1 MKEEKKDKI
10 VQVAAEDYR
19 DLITLVTN
27 TKRITK
33 VVLEDVV
40 KEQKSDDCI
49 ADVSECFSL
58 LHNLYETLMEPLT
71 DEKGLIQLFLEIKK
85 QKIRKEKT
93 GSKDEVGISINQDRL
108 FEIKTSI
115 AAVTMLRQKI
125 RDDHGIN
132 MQIH

>member
-1 MKEEKKDKI
+1 MSEEKKDKI

-40 KEQKSDDCI
+40 KEQKHDDCI

-58 LHNLYETLMEPLT
+58 LHNLYEMLMEPLT

-85 QKIRKEKT
+85 QKIRREKT
-93 GSKDEVGISINQDRL
+93 GSKDEVGININQDRL
-108 FEIKTSI
+108 FEIKTFD
-115 AAVTMLRQKI
+115 
-125 RDDHGIN
+125 RDWETIE
-132 MQIH
+132 

>member
-1 MKEEKKDKI
+1 MKEEKKEKI

-40 KEQKSDDCI
+40 KEQKPDDCI

-58 LHNLYETLMEPLT
+58 LHNLYEMLMEPLT

-93 GSKDEVGISINQDRL
+93 GSKDEVGISIDQDRL

-125 RDDHGIN
+125 RDEHGIN